1 MAECFELADVV
12 AFAAFGPDSVVVE
25 LRVEVVVSAG
35 GVGEQVPDDDQNGP
49 SDCDLGFL
57 LADASDVAPVACAEE
72 GVGAAEAAASPRTL
86 LR

>member
-1 MAECFELADVV
+1 MV

-25 LRVEVVVSAG
+25 LRAEVVVSAG

-57 LADASDVAPVACAEE
+57 LADASGEAPVACAEE
-72 GVGAAEAAASPRTL
+72 GVGASG
-86 LR
+86 